1 MGITELFF
9 DQAHSPKL
17 VYAFDPGDDVGNT
30 TFRCER
36 MNASAEFWI
45 RENACDGKLGICD
58 NDSEGSGSPCVE
70 SVFES
75 WGVLSDYRK
84 VLEDARRDGSI
95 FSSIFAEGKDH
106 FVVIDAFSMG
116 DHYVGVVLRG
126 SKDIQRAFPLNI
138 FLTVSTDILC
148 IADAEGR
155 FVRVNEEFSNSL
167 GYAIEDVEGTPLL
180 EYVHPEDLKPT
191 LDAVQRLNSGEPV
204 PHFINRYRT
213 KSGEYRYLQWKSIP
227 FPPYII
233 ASARDIS
240 DAFSLSLSLEKEFT
254 TDGLTGA
261 ANRKFFE
268 HEAKR
273 LIGQF
278 SKKGI
283 VSTLL
288 MVDLDHFKRVNDTY
302 GHPVGDSV
310 LISLVKLLT
319 ANCRTTDTV
328 ARVGGEEFAVL
339 LPGAGTASGFT
350 VAEKMRESVEA
361 FDFEGVGH
369 VTASFGVAELIAE
382 DDLQRW
388 YTRADTALYLAK
400 NNGRNRTV
408 TSDMLYLS
416 DERIEIIPWQSE
428 FESGNSA
435 IDSERK
441 ALFQTGKKL
450 LEAYYYQYPEEEARL
465 LEELCRLLAE
475 HFAHE
480 ERILADAGYLDLDAH
495 REIHNSLL
503 SSATFWNSLQ
513 RKESFRTGA
522 FYAFLIN
529 KVIHDHLVREDAKYF
544 PLLREQ
550 KKI

>member
-1 MGITELFF
+1 
-9 DQAHSPKL
+9 
-17 VYAFDPGDDVGNT
+17 
-30 TFRCER
+30 
-36 MNASAEFWI
+36 
-45 RENACDGKLGICD
+45 
-58 NDSEGSGSPCVE
+58 
-70 SVFES
+70 
-75 WGVLSDYRK
+75 
-84 VLEDARRDGSI
+84 
-95 FSSIFAEGKDH
+95 
-106 FVVIDAFSMG
+106 
-116 DHYVGVVLRG
+116 
-126 SKDIQRAFPLNI
+126 
-138 FLTVSTDILC
+138 
-148 IADAEGR
+148 
-155 FVRVNEEFSNSL
+155 
-167 GYAIEDVEGTPLL
+167 
-180 EYVHPEDLKPT
+180 
-191 LDAVQRLNSGEPV
+191 
-204 PHFINRYRT
+204 
-213 KSGEYRYLQWKSIP
+213 
-227 FPPYII
+227 
-233 ASARDIS
+233 
-240 DAFSLSLSLEKEFT
+240 
-254 TDGLTGA
+254 
-261 ANRKFFE
+261 
-268 HEAKR
+268 
-273 LIGQF
+273 
-278 SKKGI
+278 
-283 VSTLL
+283 
-288 MVDLDHFKRVNDTY
+288 MVDPDHFKRVNDTY

-319 ANCRTTDTV
+319 VNCRTTDTV

-435 IDSERK
+435 IDSEHK